1 MRSIS
6 YNIYVAQ
13 KSYHLRRDRMDRLQ
27 QILQNNPNAFKKN
40 ADEIKDHLS
49 NESKRMKDY
58 HKKRAVKSANK
69 KSGEYYS

>member
-1 MRSIS
+1 
-6 YNIYVAQ
+6 
-13 KSYHLRRDRMDRLQ
+13 MDRLQ

-58 HKKRAVKSANK
+58 HKRAVKSANK